1 MSWIYVLPALVMGI
15 LATVFAHGERKAG
28 RNTGMVKAGYVMGI
42 VSLCLAAAIAVL
54 WVIVIAAAASS
65 SGSGY

>member
-1 MSWIYVLPALVMGI
+1 MG
-15 LATVFAHGERKAG
+15 
-28 RNTGMVKAGYVMGI
+28 KAGYVMGI
-42 VSLCLAAAIAVL
+42 VSLCLAAPRAVL